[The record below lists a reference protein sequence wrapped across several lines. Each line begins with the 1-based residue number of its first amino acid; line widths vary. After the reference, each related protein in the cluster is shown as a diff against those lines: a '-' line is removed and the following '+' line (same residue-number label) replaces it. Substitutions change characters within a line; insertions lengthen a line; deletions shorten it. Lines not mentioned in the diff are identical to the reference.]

1 VGLLAH
7 EDEHGC
13 EQVEVNEMWVGVGLL
28 MKFGLGSKVGRPKLK
43 SRKRKKKDTV
53 RLISAQDRF

>member
-1 VGLLAH
+1 MGLLAH
-7 EDEHGC
+7 EDRHGC

-43 SRKRKKKDTV
+43 SRKRKNRDTV
-53 RLISAQDRF
+53 R